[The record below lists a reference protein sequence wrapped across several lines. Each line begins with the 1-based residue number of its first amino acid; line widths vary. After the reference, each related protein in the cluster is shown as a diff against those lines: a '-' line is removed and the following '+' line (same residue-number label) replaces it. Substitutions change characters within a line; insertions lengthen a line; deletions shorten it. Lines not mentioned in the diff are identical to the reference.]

1 MISRPVL
8 YVLPAT
14 GTRGILEIERAP
26 ARAKSGV
33 PVGGQIVSQHH
44 IYRFDDF
51 LVDPDTWKLSK
62 NGGEV
67 HVEPIVLKLLIHL
80 ISHRDRLVTRQELMD
95 TVWGDTVISESAL
108 SKAVARLRKALQDD
122 SAAPRYLETVHS
134 QGYRFIAE
142 VDEND
147 HPDFVAAPIHPAP
160 SRRGLV
166 VRVAVLIGLGLLAV
180 FWMLTPSQDTSS
192 IEEIG
197 SLAVLPLSNL
207 TGDPE
212 HDYYVDGLQDILI
225 TRLSQVPGLRVTSR
239 QSTKRYRGS
248 DLSTADIAAEL
259 SVDALVEG
267 SLLRKDS
274 NIELTIQLI
283 DGRDD
288 AHLWAEQYS
297 SNASHIFD
305 LISDIAYA
313 IDAEV
318 SPTRISS
325 EPEGPEWAW
334 IDPVE
339 PRAVEAYTLGVTYL
353 DRFTRDGIRTAIDHF
368 ETAVAI
374 EPQFALAWG
383 QLAAAHAM
391 EALFGF
397 AHPRESTEK
406 ARVAALTAIEADDQ
420 MSIGHSGL
428 GWVKLWTWDLQGG
441 CESIQEALRLN
452 PSDPYA
458 LHGDADCLMHAGR
471 MDESVAR
478 TRDLL
483 MVGPF
488 SAMNSFP
495 LAFHL
500 YVARRFDE
508 AVTAAKDMQER
519 TPQFSVH
526 WFLGRVYWQ
535 QGRFDKALQEERLE
549 LERRGDT
556 VLLAALEEGLET
568 AGPTGAMRA
577 MAEALVLRAAESY
590 VDPFD
595 IAEIFA
601 RSGMVDEALYWLG
614 KAVDYGSYDITYIAF
629 RPDFDV
635 LHEDPRFWNLVDR
648 VYGQGKPITVR
659 P

>member
-1 MISRPVL
+1 
-8 YVLPAT
+8 
-14 GTRGILEIERAP
+14 
-26 ARAKSGV
+26 
-33 PVGGQIVSQHH
+33 
-44 IYRFDDF
+44 
-51 LVDPDTWKLSK
+51 
-62 NGGEV
+62 
-67 HVEPIVLKLLIHL
+67 
-80 ISHRDRLVTRQELMD
+80 
-95 TVWGDTVISESAL
+95 
-108 SKAVARLRKALQDD
+108 
-122 SAAPRYLETVHS
+122 
-134 QGYRFIAE
+134 
-142 VDEND
+142 
-147 HPDFVAAPIHPAP
+147 
-160 SRRGLV
+160 
-166 VRVAVLIGLGLLAV
+166 
-180 FWMLTPSQDTSS
+180 
-192 IEEIG
+192 
-197 SLAVLPLSNL
+197 
-207 TGDPE
+207 
-212 HDYYVDGLQDILI
+212 
-225 TRLSQVPGLRVTSR
+225 
-239 QSTKRYRGS
+239 
-248 DLSTADIAAEL
+248 
-259 SVDALVEG
+259 
-267 SLLRKDS
+267 
-274 NIELTIQLI
+274 
-283 DGRDD
+283 
-288 AHLWAEQYS
+288 
-297 SNASHIFD
+297 
-305 LISDIAYA
+305 
-313 IDAEV
+313 
-318 SPTRISS
+318 
-325 EPEGPEWAW
+325 
-334 IDPVE
+334 
-339 PRAVEAYTLGVTYL
+339 
-353 DRFTRDGIRTAIDHF
+353 
-368 ETAVAI
+368 
-374 EPQFALAWG
+374 
-383 QLAAAHAM
+383 
-391 EALFGF
+391 
-397 AHPRESTEK
+397 
-406 ARVAALTAIEADDQ
+406 
-420 MSIGHSGL
+420 
-428 GWVKLWTWDLQGG
+428 
-441 CESIQEALRLN
+441 
-452 PSDPYA
+452 
-458 LHGDADCLMHAGR
+458 